1 MTYFRI
7 LYTKY
12 YACQLF
18 FTPFMTKLIV
28 MGFAENVKFEMDF
41 QDIQIKELSLKTG
54 ISKNTLDKY
63 LFGKKVQPG
72 VENAVKIA
80 KALGVSVEYLVFGDS
95 EIGDNIPN
103 ITSESKDIIE
113 KYAKLNQFNRK
124 TIVDLLTSLL
134 ARQ

>member
-1 MTYFRI
+1 
-7 LYTKY
+7 
-12 YACQLF
+12 
-18 FTPFMTKLIV
+18 MTKLIV

-95 EIGDNIPN
+95 EIGDNIPS

-124 TIVDLLTSLL
+124 TIIDLLTSLL

>member
-1 MTYFRI
+1 
-7 LYTKY
+7 
-12 YACQLF
+12 
-18 FTPFMTKLIV
+18 

-95 EIGDNIPN
+95 KIGDTNSFIS
-103 ITSESKDIIE
+103 SESKDIIE
-113 KYAKLNQFNRK
+113 KYAKLNQYDRK
-124 TIVDLLTSLL
+124 TVEDLLTSLL
-134 ARQ
+134 SRQ